1 MLKIHVRHGILVDEK
16 FEVISFRQSK
26 WLEKNIN
33 FSKQKGNRYENGS
46 EKDFYRSLKNSIY
59 GKSIENVRNRQKEEF
74 IEKDDNE
81 RILKDHQN

>member
-26 WLEKNIN
+26 WLEKNIK
-33 FSKQKGNRYENGS
+33 FTTQKGTNGS

-59 GKSIENVRNRQKEEF
+59 GKSMENVRNRQKEEF
-74 IEKDDNE
+74 IEKDDKE